1 MGSGKE
7 FADGKIASK
16 KVLVISKSYCPFCKK
31 AKQVLGKYKIPA
43 DNIEYI
49 EIENRPDMDE
59 IQASVE
65 STKLFSEPEP
75 NTQAHISYNSYPQDH
90 MRSLTGARSVPRV
103 FIGGKC
109 VGGGDEVASLDAK
122 GKLKPMLEEVGAL

>member
-1 MGSGKE
+1 M
-7 FADGKIASK
+7 
-16 KVLVISKSYCPFCKK
+16 LK
-31 AKQVLGKYKIPA
+31 AQNGFL
-43 DNIEYI
+43 
-49 EIENRPDMDE
+49 
-59 IQASVE
+59 
-65 STKLFSEPEP
+65 KLCQTSAP
-75 NTQAHISYNSYPQDH
+75 TYPQDH

>member
-7 FADGKIASK
+7 FADAKIASK
-16 KVLVISKSYCPFCKK
+16 KVVVISKSYCPFCKK
-31 AKQVLGKYKIPA
+31 AKQVLGKYKIS
-43 DNIEYI
+43 DENIEYI

-59 IQASVE
+59 I
-65 STKLFSEPEP
+65 
-75 NTQAHISYNSYPQDH
+75 QDH

>member
-31 AKQVLGKYKIPA
+31 AKQVLGKYKIPGE
-43 DNIEYI
+43 NIEII

-59 IQASVE
+59 IQVSAE
-65 STKLFSEPEP
+65 S
-75 NTQAHISYNSYPQDH
+75 
-90 MRSLTGARSVPRV
+90 
-103 FIGGKC
+103 
-109 VGGGDEVASLDAK
+109 AK
-122 GKLKPMLEEVGAL
+122 